1 MRAACTST
9 ILIRCLF
16 HLSRFSVGRCGPLA
30 SASGLS
36 FHLLYRFVSSRTWT
50 LIKPDHPVCPFY
62 RYRGLQLAVRSL
74 NAPVYLP
81 FSTGGRLHYGTPPL
95 PLLRRPC
102 ECQVTGRP
110 CFTLVNTP
118 VPHSYRRTGNSLEN
132 HAGQDP
138 GIGDPSCPGSVVSH
152 HLELKRPRLPTRVI
166 RENRIV
172 LPSESTISCKI

>member
-1 MRAACTST
+1 MGAFEHNLATRDKKRSEKLQEGPRAASMRAACTST

-62 RYRGLQLAVRSL
+62 RYWGLQLAVRSL

-81 FSTGGRLHYGTPPL
+81 FSTGGKDYI
-95 PLLRRPC
+95 
-102 ECQVTGRP
+102 VGRHP
-110 CFTLVNTP
+110 FL
-118 VPHSYRRTGNSLEN
+118 YYDAR
-132 HAGQDP
+132 
-138 GIGDPSCPGSVVSH
+138 VSA
-152 HLELKRPRLPTRVI
+152 RLPAGHVSPWLTHQFHI
-166 RENRIV
+166 HTAEQAIA
-172 LPSESTISCKI
+172 